1 MARKVVTIYTDDL
14 TGEDTDEV
22 STHTFAIDG
31 VNYEI
36 DLAPDS
42 FDQFLS
48 AMGPFVNKARKTGRT
63 QRAGA
68 AAKRAPQTVDTAR
81 IRQWAKE
88 NGYEVNERGRV
99 PANVREAYE
108 KAH

>member
-22 STHTFAIDG
+22 STHTFSIDG

-48 AMGPFVNKARKTGRT
+48 ALGPFVNKARKTGRT
-63 QRAGA
+63 QRSGSAP
-68 AAKRAPQTVDTAR
+68 KRDRQTVDTAR

-88 NGYEVNERGRV
+88 NGFDVNERGRV
-99 PANVREAYE
+99 PASVREAYE
-108 KAH
+108 QAH